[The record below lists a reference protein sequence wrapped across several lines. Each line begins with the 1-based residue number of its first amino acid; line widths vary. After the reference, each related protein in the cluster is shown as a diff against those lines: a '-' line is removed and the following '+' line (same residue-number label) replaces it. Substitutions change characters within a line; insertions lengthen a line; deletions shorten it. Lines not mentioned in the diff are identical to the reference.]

1 MMKLPQAEMHTKV
14 FSSSILTQ
22 KNFTL
27 LTLHLFT
34 ELFTHQLE
42 IFSPG
47 SAWERNLIGGTNS
60 VRFSRNPVTDLGL
73 QCLKG
78 QIVQS

>member
-1 MMKLPQAEMHTKV
+1 MKLPQAEMHTKV
-14 FSSSILTQ
+14 FSSQILMQ
-22 KNFTL
+22 KNSTL

-34 ELFTHQLE
+34 VLFTHRLE
-42 IFSPG
+42 IFSTG

-60 VRFSRNPVTDLGL
+60 VRNSLNPVNDLGL
-73 QCLKG
+73 QCLKR

>member
-1 MMKLPQAEMHTKV
+1 MKLPQAEMNKKL
-14 FSSSILTQ
+14 SSSPILTQ

-34 ELFTHQLE
+34 VLFTHQLE
-42 IFSPG
+42 MFSTG

-60 VRFSRNPVTDLGL
+60 VRFSLNPVNDLGL
-73 QCLKG
+73 QCLKR

>member
-1 MMKLPQAEMHTKV
+1 MKLPQAEMNKKL
-14 FSSSILTQ
+14 SSSPILTQ

-27 LTLHLFT
+27 LTLHFFTVLFT
-34 ELFTHQLE
+34 NRLE
-42 IFSPG
+42 IFSTG

-60 VRFSRNPVTDLGL
+60 VRFSLNPVNDLGL
-73 QCLKG
+73 QCLKR